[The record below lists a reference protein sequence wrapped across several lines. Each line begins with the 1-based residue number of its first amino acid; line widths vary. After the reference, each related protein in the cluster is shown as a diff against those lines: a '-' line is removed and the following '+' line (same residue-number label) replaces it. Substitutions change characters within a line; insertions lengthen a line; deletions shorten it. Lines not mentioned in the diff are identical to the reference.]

1 MAQQLAPRISNS
13 TSDNPQIRKTFQ
25 LLNDGDERIE
35 LYDRHKNVTLIL
47 GNTGSGKTTFIQW
60 IAGDNDKL
68 IAKEVAQGEYIIE
81 DGNRIGTATI
91 KSKTIFPE
99 LVLDQNTGAAYYDC
113 PGFSDT
119 RSTSNDIA
127 TSYFIKKVADHAEN
141 LRMVFVVSYP
151 SVRKGVDRLDFMKLL
166 RHSTD
171 FIRDVDKFKTS
182 IAMVV
187 SKVENRNVKIGKNYS
202 LVSDENVIVGI
213 AGFLQDVR
221 QGLAER
227 LVIRSDN

>member
-35 LYDRHKNVTLIL
+35 LYDRYKNVTLIL

-68 IAKEVAQGEYIIE
+68 IAKEVAEGTGEFIIE
-81 DGNRIGTATI
+81 DGNRIGTVTI

-99 LVLDQNTGAAYYDC
+99 LVVDPKTDAAYYDC

-127 TSYFIKKVADHAEN
+127 T
-141 LRMVFVVSYP
+141 
-151 SVRKGVDRLDFMKLL
+151 
-166 RHSTD
+166 
-171 FIRDVDKFKTS
+171 
-182 IAMVV
+182 
-187 SKVENRNVKIGKNYS
+187 
-202 LVSDENVIVGI
+202 
-213 AGFLQDVR
+213 
-221 QGLAER
+221 
-227 LVIRSDN
+227 